1 MVKELQLA
9 LAERTED
16 GINVFKFSGDVG
28 VEGATGVA
36 GLFQACLREKVYKII
51 VDLQDVNFVSSAGM
65 GAFLSVVSELRAHG
79 GDIVFVKMS
88 DRIIAVFESLDV
100 LDYFITAPDIRTA
113 KSELRA
119 KTLTRPKL
127 KTIGEEH
134 RRLTVPPEPRSDL
147 FRNML
152 SLLAAY
158 SDILESGGS
167 LNDKLTRILE
177 VTATYLSLT
186 RIATVKLSETVPV
199 TETAAGGPLPP
210 TTQSIRNQL
219 SNALQ
224 NGPLEIPT
232 DIDDMGQDVKEWLV
246 KSGIRFVIPL
256 ISNGNVIS
264 AITVGEKETHAEITP
279 DEKRILRYLRT
290 PINLLFKTIKTERTY
305 PEISET
311 EKISGDRRRLEK
323 KLIETETL
331 YMVSREL
338 ASNVDINK
346 ILPVFLVI
354 LVGQMGTDKGILLL
368 KGNSGMLKVVG
379 ARGIREKT
387 VEGFILSSNVGLAQ
401 ELLNRKSPMPV
412 EFLDIIDAADK
423 KEIEPLIDAG
433 ISILTPI
440 IFKDE
445 LIGIVGLG
453 PKVSKTPYTEDE
465 IRLLVALANL
475 AGISIENARL
485 FGKIRETYTD
495 VVRAMVNAIEA
506 RDKYTRGH
514 TERVTRYANAFGRGL
529 GLNRNEMQTLMLG
542 AVLHDIG
549 YLGVSE
555 AAMKEPDNLSDELR
569 LEIQKHAEIGQQILK
584 EIKFLEGSIN
594 IVKHHHE
601 HWDGTGYPDGLTAEE
616 IPFGARVLS
625 LCDALDA
632 MTSNRRYRKALE
644 LGVVINEIL
653 KNSGTQF
660 DPVLAKAFVNMI
672 KDGTV
677 KIIT

>member
-1 MVKELQLA
+1 M
-9 LAERTED
+9 AERTED

-28 VEGATGVA
+28 VEGAGGVA

-88 DRIIAVFESLDV
+88 DKIIGVFESLDV

-119 KTLTRPKL
+119 KALARPKL
-127 KTIGEEH
+127 KATEEEP
-134 RRLTVPPEPRSDL
+134 RPPTVAPEPRSDV

-167 LNDKLTRILE
+167 LSDKLARILE
-177 VTATYLSLT
+177 VTATYLSLS
-186 RIATVKLSETVPV
+186 RIAIVKLSESVPV
-199 TETAAGGPLPP
+199 TETAVGGPLPP

-224 NGPLEIPT
+224 SGALEIPT
-232 DIDDMGQDVKEWLV
+232 DIGDMGQEVKEWLV
-246 KSGIRFVIPL
+246 KSGTRLVFPL
-256 ISNGNVIS
+256 ASNETIVS
-264 AITVGEKETHAEITP
+264 AIIVGEKETHADITP
-279 DEKRILRYLRT
+279 EEKRILRYLRAS
-290 PINLLFKTIKTERTY
+290 ISLLCKTIKPERTY
-305 PEISET
+305 PEIGESEKT
-311 EKISGDRRRLEK
+311 SGDRRRLEK

-387 VEGFILSSNVGLAQ
+387 VEGFILPSNVGLAQ
-401 ELLNRKSPMPV
+401 ELLDRKSPIPV
-412 EFLDIIDAADK
+412 EFLDITDAADK
-423 KEIEPLIDAG
+423 NEIERLTGAG

-453 PKVSKTPYTEDE
+453 SKVSKTPYTEE
-465 IRLLVALANL
+465 EVRLLVALANL

-485 FGKIRETYTD
+485 FAKIRETYTD

-555 AAMKEPDNLSDELR
+555 TAMRESNSLSDELR
-569 LEIQKHAEIGQQILK
+569 IEIQKHTKIGHQILK
-584 EIKFLEGSIN
+584 EIKFLEGSID
-594 IVKHHHE
+594 IVKYHHE
-601 HWDGTGYPDGLTAEE
+601 RWDGTGYPDGLTAEE

-632 MTSNRRYRKALE
+632 MTSNRRYRNALE

-677 KIIT
+677 KIII